1 MDIEVRRFD
10 NKPER
15 CSYALRQTEALL
27 AAETDMIAGLGNVS
41 ALLNLLLPDLNWVGF
56 YMRRD
61 GGLVLGPFQG
71 RPAVSHIASG
81 AGVCGTALETDSAQ
95 LVPDVHQRCNHIA
108 CDLASASELVL
119 PVRADGKLYALL
131 DMDSP
136 VINHFDEEDLTGL
149 QPVADAVGRWIS
161 RIGV

>member
-1 MDIEVRRFD
+1 MDIEVRHFD

-27 AAETDMIAGLGNVS
+27 ADETDMIAGLGNVS

-81 AGVCGTALETDSAQ
+81 AGVGTGVSFGAAVFCTAS
-95 LVPDVHQRCNHIA
+95 VNIA
-108 CDLASASELVL
+108 
-119 PVRADGKLYALL
+119 
-131 DMDSP
+131 DM
-136 VINHFDEEDLTGL
+136 
-149 QPVADAVGRWIS
+149 
-161 RIGV
+161 